1 MTAALVWNYH
11 YIMKT
16 LEIVKTFIQKEIN
29 KEEMYNNL
37 LEEVTF
43 EFSDNSI
50 EIRFSRNHKEYY
62 GTVIITEREYK
73 FNPYDRVMDL
83 VSMCHHPLI
92 KRIVPIVVL
101 NDILPALYQIK

>member
-1 MTAALVWNYH
+1 MLVALVWNYH

-16 LEIVKTFIQKEIN
+16 LEIVKTFIQREQL
-29 KEEMYNNL
+29 KEEMYNQL
-37 LEEVTF
+37 LDEVSI
-43 EFSDNSI
+43 EFFPNSI
-50 EIRFSRNHKEYY
+50 KLRFSRNYREYY
-62 GTVIITEREYK
+62 GTVIITEGEYK